1 MKNPI
6 LAYFFILGLIFCFL
20 IPPFQ
25 KPDETVHF
33 QKTLF
38 ISQGLFNCSGNSIST
53 NKQFINLV
61 NDKKLQQIIAKKNL
75 KIKFNLY
82 VNQIFSNKSNRQSDK
97 LNTAYICSF
106 PLISY
111 FPQAVGLSIGQ
122 LIGLNAYLS
131 FFLGRLTGFLF
142 FFLWLILLLK
152 LIPKQMKNI
161 ILVVFGLPMTL
172 HQLTAY
178 NYDGAQ
184 IMFSLTVFT
193 GLVKILDNKLRS
205 KTGTIIFLTGI
216 IGFIFSRPI
225 INSTYK
231 ALFQPTT
238 RLNQLNEFWFFVL
251 MIIKTT
257 FSRLI
262 FYLQGTIGIFGWLE
276 YGMDKIVYLLVFG
289 YFIYLILTVR
299 LPKKLKL
306 PIWLN
311 ILIIV
316 GLVCVYISLISFHF
330 LYWTK
335 PGNIIS
341 EGTQG
346 RYFIPFLPFFLYWAI
361 DTKEKFFPLKIKFR
375 LPLWLI
381 YLSLLTIIL
390 SIIKSIILRFYIF

>member
-38 ISQGLFNCSGNSIST
+38 IAQGLFNCSSNSIST
-53 NKQFINLV
+53 NKQFVNLV
-61 NDKKLQQIIAKKNL
+61 NNKKLQQIIAKKNQKL
-75 KIKFNLY
+75 QSNLY
-82 VNQIFSNKSNRQSDK
+82 VNQIFSNRFNRQSDK

-111 FPQAVGLSIGQ
+111 FPQAIGLATGK
-122 LIGLNAYLS
+122 LITLNAYLS
-131 FFLGRLTGFLF
+131 FFLGRLSGFLF

-184 IMFSLTVFT
+184 IMFSLTLFT
-193 GLVKILDNKLRS
+193 GLVKLLDSKWRS
-205 KTGTIIFLTGI
+205 KNGLMLLIIGI
-216 IGFIFSRPI
+216 VGFIFSRPI
-225 INSTYK
+225 VSFTYK
-231 ALFQPTT
+231 AVFQPTT
-238 RLNQLNEFWFFVL
+238 RLNQLNNFWFFIL

-276 YGMDKIVYLLVFG
+276 YGMDKIVYLLIFG
-289 YFIYLILTVR
+289 YLIYLVLSFK
-299 LPKKLKL
+299 LPKKLRL
-306 PIWLN
+306 PVWLN
-311 ILIIV
+311 FFIII
-316 GLVCVYISLISFHF
+316 GLVAAYTGLLTFHF

-335 PGNIIS
+335 LGSSIS

-346 RYFIPFLPFFLYWAI
+346 RYFLPFLPFLLYWTI
-361 DTKEKFFPLKIKFR
+361 DTREKFFSRKIKFR

-381 YLSLLTIIL
+381 YFGLLIIII